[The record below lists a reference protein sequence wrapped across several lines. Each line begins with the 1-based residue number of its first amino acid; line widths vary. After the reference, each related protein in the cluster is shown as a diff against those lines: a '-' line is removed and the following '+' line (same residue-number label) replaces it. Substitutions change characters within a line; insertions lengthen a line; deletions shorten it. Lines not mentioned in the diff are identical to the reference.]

1 MLLVI
6 VLGFPL
12 FDFIQTQMQLDNV
25 SNMRYRNSLHCCTS
39 LIKDNGAHV
48 LYTGFGVNTAREAI
62 FLASYFY
69 CYEGLRESFIRNS
82 IPFNYAVPVAGG
94 FSGAIGVCFMFALFF
109 DSLE

>member
-6 VLGFPL
+6 APGFPL

-25 SNMRYRNSLHCCTS
+25 SNMRYRNSLHCFTT
-39 LIKDNGAHV
+39 LIKDKGAHV
-48 LYTGFGVNTAREAI
+48 LYTGFGVNAAREAI

-94 FSGAIGVCFMFALFF
+94 FSGAIGVYLVYFLI
-109 DSLE
+109 L